1 VRNVGIEVSVVVGG
15 AAYDGG
21 GADNDS
27 EKQEDLHLIKK
38 KESLIC
44 NSDKTVLLCK
54 YYDRW
59 WQTFSFLPLNAYNKS
74 GTYFVNLMIV
84 NGK

>member
-44 NSDKTVLLCK
+44 NSDETVLLCK
-54 YYDRW
+54 SYD
-59 WQTFSFLPLNAYNKS
+59 S
-74 GTYFVNLMIV
+74 
-84 NGK
+84 